1 MMVHAPTGTP
11 SPQESPVPMQ
21 SPLRLLAYAL
31 LSLVTSVVAY
41 FCVHVAVMLYDIY
54 TIIQWLGKLAQ

>member
-1 MMVHAPTGTP
+1 
-11 SPQESPVPMQ
+11 MQ

-54 TIIQWLGKLAQ
+54 TIIQWLGKLAE